1 MAKTARRKKKTA
13 SKTIVAIVAI
23 ILVIAIL
30 GTGYLYFF
38 NRHVFDKYYEQL
50 FGDKNQGA
58 GGSGGSG
65 NGGGTGGGSTIIGD
79 GELSIHFLELG
90 NNYTGDCIYIKAG
103 DTDILVDAGSRSS
116 SVPTIKS
123 YLDNYVTDGI
133 LEYVVATHADRDH
146 IAGFAAKDGIFDLY
160 ECKTII
166 QFARTTKEKSP
177 TNVYKDFKTK
187 RDAEVAAGAKCYT
200 ALECYKEENGAQREY
215 DLSEKVK
222 MKILYQRFYEEDTND
237 ENDYS
242 VCFLLTHGDRNF
254 LFTGDL
260 EKNGEA
266 SLVEKND
273 LPKVEL
279 FKAGHHGSPTSSTDK
294 LLSVIQPKIV
304 CVCCCAGSDEYTHN
318 INNVFPSQAFINRIA
333 VYTVRVYVTTAMDMQ
348 KTELNSKGEQLVDT
362 VGDRY
367 SLNGNIKVISD
378 KDEVKVECS
387 ASDKPLKD
395 SEWFKKY
402 RKLPEAWAA

>member
-1 MAKTARRKKKTA
+1 MARTAKKKKKSA
-13 SKTIVAIVAI
+13 SKSFVALVAV
-23 ILVIAIL
+23 ILVAAIL

-38 NRHVFDKYYEQL
+38 NRPVFDKYYEQL
-50 FGDKNQGA
+50 FGGKNGDP
-58 GGSGGSG
+58 
-65 NGGGTGGGSTIIGD
+65 GGSTIIAD

-103 DTDILVDAGSRSS
+103 ETDILVDAGSRAN

-133 LEYVVATHADRDH
+133 LEYVVVTHADRDH
-146 IAGFAAKDGIFDLY
+146 IAGFAAKDGVFDLY

-166 QFARTTKEKSP
+166 QFARTHKEKSP
-177 TNVYKDFKTK
+177 TNVYKNFKTK
-187 RDAEVAAGAKCYT
+187 RDAEVKAGAKCYT
-200 ALECYKEENGAQREY
+200 ALECYKEENGAKREY
-215 DLSEKVK
+215 SLSENVK
-222 MKILYQRFYEEDTND
+222 MKILYQRFYEEDTKD
-237 ENDYS
+237 EKYENDYS
-242 VCFLLTHGDRNF
+242 VCFLLTHGDRSF

-260 EKNGEA
+260 EEKGEA

-318 INNVFPSQAFINRIA
+318 INNVFPSQAFIDRIA
-333 VYTVRVYVTTAMDMQ
+333 VYTARVYVTTAIDMQ
-348 KTELNSKGEQLVDT
+348 KTELHPKGYQLADS

-367 SLNGNIKVISD
+367 SLNGNIRVVSD
-378 KDEVKVECS
+378 KEEVKVICS

-402 RKLPEAWAA
+402 RKLPAVWAA

>member
-38 NRHVFDKYYEQL
+38 NRPVFDKYYEQL

-103 DTDILVDAGSRSS
+103 DTDILVDAGSRAN

-133 LEYVVATHADRDH
+133 LEYVVATHADQDH

-166 QFARTTKEKSP
+166 QFARTGKEKSP

-254 LFTGDL
+254 LLTGDL

-279 FKAGHHGSPTSSTDK
+279 FKAGHHGSYTSSSEK
-294 LLSVIQPKIV
+294 LLSIIQPKIV
-304 CVCCCAGSDEYTHN
+304 CVCCCAGSIERKTAPERLFPAQDFIDRVAKYTD
-318 INNVFPSQAFINRIA
+318 
-333 VYTVRVYVTTAMDMQ
+333 RVYVTSMRDF
-348 KTELNSKGEQLVDT
+348 ELKDGVYVNTNEFT
-362 VGDRY
+362 

>member
-1 MAKTARRKKKTA
+1 MAKTARRKKKTV

-38 NRHVFDKYYEQL
+38 NRPVFDKYYEML

-58 GGSGGSG
+58 
-65 NGGGTGGGSTIIGD
+65 GGGSTIIGD
-79 GELSIHFLELG
+79 GELSIHFPELG
-90 NNYTGDCIYIKAG
+90 NNYTGDCVYIKAG

-116 SVPTIKS
+116 SVPAIKS
-123 YLDNYVTDGI
+123 YLDNYVTDGV

-146 IAGFAAKDGIFDLY
+146 IAGFAAKEGIFDLY

-254 LFTGDL
+254 LLTGDL
-260 EKNGEA
+260 EKDGEA
-266 SLVEKND
+266 SLVEKNT

-279 FKAGHHGSPTSSTDK
+279 FKAGHHGSYTSSSDK

-304 CVCCCAGSDEYTHN
+304 CVCCCAGSIERKTAPERLFPAQDFIDRVAKYTD
-318 INNVFPSQAFINRIA
+318 
-333 VYTVRVYVTTAMDMQ
+333 RVYVTSMRNF
-348 KTELNSKGEQLVDT
+348 ELKDGVYVNTNEFT
-362 VGDRY
+362 

-402 RKLPEAWAA
+402 RKMPEAWAA